1 MLETILPFVWQS
13 VIPTSNPAGERV
25 SGGGAPSEGGNYIIS
40 VIDVR
45 KGVKRLEPDDQLI
58 LHMKYVEQMTY
69 EKVAETLEVSRSSA
83 ERKIKGAL
91 RRLVKELGGQ
101 DPWARSK
108 E

>member
-1 MLETILPFVWQS
+1 
-13 VIPTSNPAGERV
+13 
-25 SGGGAPSEGGNYIIS
+25 
-40 VIDVR
+40 
-45 KGVKRLEPDDQLI
+45 
-58 LHMKYVEQMTY
+58 MTY